1 MYFKLSAEDTAKR
14 IDTNIEKGLTLREAH
29 IRHSTAGGNTLESG
43 KRDSFFKAFFRQ
55 INEPM
60 IYILLAAA
68 ALSAIVREWP
78 DALVILAIILINAI
92 IGVVQER
99 KAEKAL
105 DALRKLTV
113 THCTVRREGNL
124 LDIPADELA
133 VGDIVILAAGC
144 VVPADLRLTVS
155 ANLEINEAALTGE
168 SVPAQKDC
176 RFLASGEI
184 PLGDRINMAYQGT
197 VVTAGR
203 GEGIVVATGMS
214 TEVGQIAEM
223 LNEQDSGKTPLQEKL
238 AHLGKVLGIA
248 AICACALIVV
258 IGLIQQ
264 RNFWDLL
271 LTAISLAVAIIPE
284 GLTAVVTIVLAL
296 GVTRM
301 ARRSA
306 IVRHLPAVETLGSV
320 NVICTD
326 KTGTLTQNRMTVT
339 NVYCNHIRFTTDEF
353 SADLCMPLVHGLM
366 LCNDASV
373 DGDRTG
379 DPTELALLDFGVKYG
394 ISAKDLNK
402 SFPRISEIPFDS
414 SLKRMTTLHTAGN
427 ATISYTKG
435 AEDIVLPR
443 CTHIWDNGSIRKITD
458 DDITSIDAEA
468 MRMSENALRVFALA
482 MRSGDSEP
490 KDEGLLFIG
499 LVGMIDPPREQ
510 AISAIKVCKS
520 AGIRVMM
527 ITGDHKITAAAIG
540 KQTGIIASENQVM
553 SGAELDE
560 LSDEELDKKIHSL
573 RILARVDP
581 RHKVRIVNALRAQGN
596 VVCMTGDGVN
606 DAPSL
611 KAADI
616 GVAMGITGTD
626 AAKDAS
632 DLILTDDNF
641 ETITHAVEEG
651 RNIFANIHKAIHFLL
666 ASNIGELF
674 SVLVAVLLAWDSP
687 LLPLHILWIN
697 LITDSL
703 PALALG
709 VDNGDPDIMTM
720 PPRKRSKNLFA
731 LKDWLNILGYGAVIA
746 AVMLVSFR
754 VSFVT
759 SGGDLARA
767 RTFALL
773 TLAASQL
780 IQSISVRCGNHSF
793 FLSKHFNN
801 KFFLVALGVGISLQL
816 IILYIPPLA
825 ALFKTVPLSLGDWGF
840 VIALSIVP
848 LAVHELAYWIKV
860 LLSKTKKAK

>member
-1 MYFKLSAEDTAKR
+1 MYFKLTAKDTAKQ
-14 IDTNIEKGLTLREAH
+14 IDTNIQKGLSAREAH
-29 IRHSTAGGNTLESG
+29 SRLSSSGSNTLQQKKG
-43 KRDSFFKAFFRQ
+43 DTFIKAFFRQ

-68 ALSAIVREWP
+68 ALSAVVREWP
-78 DALVILAIILINAI
+78 DALVIMAIILINAI
-92 IGVVQER
+92 IGVIQER

-105 DALRKLTV
+105 DALRKMTV
-113 THCTVRREGNL
+113 THCTVRRDGAL

-133 VGDIVILAAGC
+133 VGDIVVLTAGC

-155 ANLEINEAALTGE
+155 ANLEINESALTGE
-168 SVPAQKDC
+168 SLPTEKDC
-176 RFLASGEI
+176 DFLAHGEI
-184 PLGDRINMAYQGT
+184 PLGDRVNMAYQGT
-197 VVTAGR
+197 VVTSGR

-223 LNEQDSGKTPLQEKL
+223 LNEQENGKTPLQEKL
-238 AHLGKVLGIA
+238 AHLGKILGVA
-248 AICACALIVV
+248 AVCACGIIVI
-258 IGLIQQ
+258 IGLIQ
-264 RNFWDLL
+264 RRDFWDLL

-301 ARRSA
+301 ARRNA

-339 NVYCNHIRFTTDEF
+339 AAYCNSTHYSANDF
-353 SADLCMPLVHGLM
+353 SDSTCLPLLHGLA
-366 LCNDASV
+366 LCNDASLE
-373 DGDRTG
+373 GDRVG
-379 DPTELALLDFGVKYG
+379 DPTELALLDFSAKFGV
-394 ISAKDLNK
+394 SAKDLNDK
-402 SFPRISEIPFDS
+402 FPRISEIAFDS
-414 SLKRMTTLHTAGN
+414 SRKRMTTLHTAGSS
-427 ATISYTKG
+427 TISYTKG

-443 CTHIWDNGSIRKITD
+443 CTHIWDNGTVRKITD
-458 DDITSIDAEA
+458 EDRKRIDDETLA
-468 MRMSENALRVFALA
+468 MSQQALRVFALA
-482 MRSGDSEP
+482 MRSGDSSP
-490 KDEGLLFIG
+490 SDESMLFIG

-510 AISAIKVCKS
+510 AINAIKVCKQ

-540 KQTGIIASENQVM
+540 RQTGIIASESQVL
-553 SGAELDE
+553 SG
-560 LSDEELDKKIHSL
+560 EELDALDDEALAKEIHNL

-596 VVCMTGDGVN
+596 IVCMTGDGVN

-611 KAADI
+611 KSADI

-651 RNIFANIHKAIHFLL
+651 RNIFANIRKAIHFLL
-666 ASNIGELF
+666 ASNIGELL
-674 SVLVAVLLAWDSP
+674 SVLTAVLLAWDSP

-697 LITDSL
+697 LITDSF

-709 VDNGDPDIMTM
+709 MDNGDDEIMFQ
-720 PPRKRSKNLFA
+720 PPRKRTKNLFSVQ
-731 LKDWLNILGYGAVIA
+731 DWSSILGYGAVIA
-746 AVMLVSFR
+746 AVMLISFR
-754 VSFVT
+754 LSL
-759 SGGDLARA
+759 SMYDDLSRA

-780 IQSISVRCGNHSF
+780 VHSISVRTGKHSF
-793 FLSKHFNN
+793 FRFNHFNN
-801 KFFLVALGVGISLQL
+801 KFFLLSLGVGVLLQV

-825 ALFKTVPLSLGDWGF
+825 ALFNTVPLSLTDWGI
-840 VIALSIVP
+840 VLALSIVP
-848 LAVHELAYWIKV
+848 LCVHELVVLVSTLKGNKKRIK
-860 LLSKTKKAK
+860 K